1 MPESPNN
8 PNPDQPPLTVG
19 DQEIERLLQQAESL
33 THEIVEGVGAEA
45 SPDAATGNP
54 AGQLGDAE
62 PDPEAAVEL
71 VTQDVAQLVVDVS
84 GRPTDAI
91 YTESVVD
98 ASVDAET
105 AGVVTANEP
114 ETVEAVNAVDQDVEA
129 PDDNAAIESSEANE
143 SEELA
148 QVEPTESD
156 ELVDA
161 ASTQESVADAEPVEA
176 LADAPLPLTDSAP
189 ADLVSPPRTFGGFI
203 KHVAIYSART
213 IVFAVPNICIR
224 LLMLV
229 DWPFRGMSPGVKN
242 ALGVIGLITMLMGGV
257 AMVAPSMMK
266 HNPYAAMPPFPQKAE
281 PKEAA
286 KATAPAAKQGS
297 APASGH
303 GSH

>member
-8 PNPDQPPLTVG
+8 PNPDQPPLTIG

-45 SPDAATGNP
+45 SPDAPTGNP

-71 VTQDVAQLVVDVS
+71 VTQDVAQLVADVS
-84 GRPTDAI
+84 EPPAAPSAESFDAEAI
-91 YTESVVD
+91 DAEADGAEAANGPEAAESV
-98 ASVDAET
+98 A
-105 AGVVTANEP
+105 
-114 ETVEAVNAVDQDVEA
+114 AVDQDVEA
-129 PDDNAAIESSEANE
+129 TEDDAAIESAEANE
-143 SEELA
+143 A
-148 QVEPTESD
+148 D
-156 ELVDA
+156 ELVPI
-161 ASTQESVADAEPVEA
+161 ESGTS
-176 LADAPLPLTDSAP
+176 DAPATESLVVAAVVEQSASPQPESPLLPVAP
-189 ADLVSPPRTFGGFI
+189 EPDNSVPPRRPFAGLM
-203 KHVAIYSART
+203 KHAAIYTART

-224 LLMLV
+224 LLMLL
-229 DWPFRGMSPGVKN
+229 DWPFRGISPGFKN

-286 KATAPAAKQGS
+286 KASEPAAKHGS
-297 APASGH
+297 APSSGH
-303 GSH
+303 GGH